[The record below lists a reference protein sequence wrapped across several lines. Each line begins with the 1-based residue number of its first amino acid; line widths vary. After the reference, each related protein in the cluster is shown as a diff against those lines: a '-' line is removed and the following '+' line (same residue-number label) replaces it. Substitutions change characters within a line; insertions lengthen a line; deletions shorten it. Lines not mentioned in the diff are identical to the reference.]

1 MVMAQWRLAATQ
13 AIGEQE
19 AKGINVDLIALIFC
33 LIFVFTHANNQHL
46 KIKFVHVSK
55 YI

>member
-1 MVMAQWRLAATQ
+1 MAQWRLAATQ

-33 LIFVFTHANNQHL
+33 LIFSAGERATREPSLAEPFHR
-46 KIKFVHVSK
+46 
-55 YI
+55 